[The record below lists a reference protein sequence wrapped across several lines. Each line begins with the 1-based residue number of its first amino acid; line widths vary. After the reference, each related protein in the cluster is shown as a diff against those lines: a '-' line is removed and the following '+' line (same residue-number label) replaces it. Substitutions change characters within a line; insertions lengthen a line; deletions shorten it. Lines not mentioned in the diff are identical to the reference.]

1 MKLQESIYIGDMIKI
16 QTWIEDSVRWYPPS
30 TVNRIVF
37 GKDKVSMASLK
48 NRGWD
53 GYCKKVKLEYENQQG
68 ISVLNDTTVMRE
80 DGFKEYIQNK
90 KIGSMSLEQKKNYN
104 LLLEYLGIDKKIV
117 IGEIKAR
124 YKDIVFNENNYSE
137 YEWDCLQHYINNTDL
152 KSSSA
157 WFKLCTTCQR
167 YFPMNQHYF
176 SPNKNTKDKLTTY
189 CKTCHNTN
197 IINSDKILNHVYL
210 TMGLDKYIEFKN
222 IMNNNDLIIR
232 FMIDNKIYLKYLDSK
247 EIELK
252 YLGISIKEGYI
263 DKFSF
268 IDFQSFINSNI
279 SPRDILKTSLKNSI
293 VEIMDYCDS
302 IDAFNLDGSY
312 INYLWNFNRL
322 KVDSFNLT
330 DKQRIANI
338 KSYMTCNNI
347 VIKDIF
353 KYNKY
358 HELFKKAKAMDRRY
372 RSSHIELILKL
383 YDNKYTAYMFSG
395 GYNNYWKEKE
405 NRIKEMK
412 YFVEEDLKLYNL
424 DKLPIYLTKNLLSKK
439 NRTFY
444 SVLSNY
450 YNGELYKWLNEC
462 YPNRYVQED
471 FNIFF
476 KRNEFDSIEEGYVH
490 DILKEHFGK
499 SLLYNIGDA
508 STRLT
513 IGTYQP
519 DWVVLY
525 HKPIIIEYL
534 GMYTDDKNN
543 STITNYRNK
552 ADRKISYYDKFEHYD
567 KIYIYPKDL
576 RTNFKGIRDK
586 LLCYEKHK

>member
-1 MKLQESIYIGDMIKI
+1 MQENIYIGDTIKI
-16 QTWIEDSVRWYPPS
+16 QTWVEDGIRWYPPR
-30 TVNRIVF
+30 TVQREVLNKAKI
-37 GKDKVSMASLK
+37 SMIQLK
-48 NRGWD
+48 NGGWD
-53 GYCKKVKLEYENQQG
+53 KYCKKVKLEYEGQLG
-68 ISVLNDTTVMRE
+68 GLNLNETTVMRE

-90 KIGSMSLEQKKNYN
+90 VVGKMNLEQKRNYN
-104 LLLEYLGIDKKIV
+104 LLLEYLGIDKKV
-117 IGEIKAR
+117 VVGDIKVK
-124 YKDIVFNENNYSE
+124 YKDIELNKDNYSE
-137 YEWDCLQHYINNTDL
+137 YEWDCLQYYINNTDL
-152 KSSSA
+152 NNSNS

-167 YFPMNQHYF
+167 YFPMTQHYF
-176 SPNKNTKDKLTTY
+176 SPNKNTDDKLTTY

-197 IINSDKILNHVYL
+197 IIHSNKILNHVYL

-222 IMNNNDLIIR
+222 IMDNNDLIIR

-252 YLGISIKEGYI
+252 YLGIAIKEGYI
-263 DKFSF
+263 YKYSF
-268 IDFQSFINSNI
+268 IDFQSFINSNM
-279 SPRDILKTSLKNSI
+279 SPRDVLKTSLKNNI
-293 VEIMDYCDS
+293 VDIMDYCDS
-302 IDAFNLDGSY
+302 INAFNLDVSY
-312 INYLWNFNRL
+312 INYLWKFNRL
-322 KVDSFNLT
+322 KVDSFKLT
-330 DKQRIANI
+330 DEQRISNI
-338 KSYMTCNNI
+338 KTYIKCNDI

-372 RSSHIELILKL
+372 RASHVELILKL
-383 YDNKYTAYMFSG
+383 YDNKYPAYMFGG

-412 YFVEEDLKLYNL
+412 YFIEEDLKLENL

-444 SVLSNY
+444 GVLSNY
-450 YNGELYKWLNEC
+450 YNGELYQWLNEC
-462 YPNRYVQED
+462 YPNRYIPED

-476 KRNEFDSIEEGYVH
+476 KRDEFDSIEEGYVH
-490 DILKEHFGK
+490 DVLKEHFGK
-499 SLLYNIGDA
+499 SLLYNSGDA
-508 STRLT
+508 SNRLT

-519 DWVVLY
+519 DWIVLY
-525 HKPIIIEYL
+525 EKPIIIEYL

-543 STITNYRNK
+543 ATIINYRSK
-552 ADRKISYYDKFEHYD
+552 ADRKISYYDKLEHYD

-576 RTNFKGIRDK
+576 RTNFKGVYDK